1 MALPNQSALKTLTGT
16 LLSVLVVLYGCTTVK
31 YETVSGAEIFYSDL
45 RFHYERLVTKS
56 VPGRTDPPFQF
67 VSFVY
72 PPRNP
77 CAKPG
82 DFDVRAVVDPATG
95 SFRQVKLA
103 VSATDAMTGANTVS
117 AVARW
122 SVRPFTV
129 DGTSTPFILEL
140 PFRATASK
148 DCFKPHE

>member
-1 MALPNQSALKTLTGT
+1 MGLPNQSALKTLTGT
-16 LLSVLVVLYGCTTVK
+16 LLSVLAVLYGCTTVK
-31 YETVSGAEIFYSDL
+31 YQTVSGAEIVYSDL

-56 VPGRTDPPFQF
+56 VPGRIDPPFQF
-67 VSFVY
+67 VSFVH

-82 DFDVRAVVDPATG
+82 DFDVRATVDPATG
-95 SFRQVKLA
+95 SFRHVKLA
-103 VSATDAMTGANTVS
+103 VSATDAATGANIVS

-129 DGTSTPFILEL
+129 DGKATPFILEL
-140 PFRATASK
+140 PFRVTASM
-148 DCFKPHE
+148 DCYKPHE